1 MQSENVPSPSQRY
14 LSRNTEGVKT
24 SLHQPRH
31 FHSSSC
37 IFSSVCDLT
46 MRCVKKKRHL
56 NLLFQLQY
64 CILHTFIHFVYAPM
78 SHPIPHWSL
87 KHSCQKLFSLKPFN
101 VLGGEGG
108 QVLRCLLF
116 CLLAFCW
123 GFFQQRRE
131 NIKNTEER
139 KSFPDNTSEQ
149 GNAMADIHPRK
160 IKETFKQKVPF
171 HLIFSQQEMAR
182 IVKQ

>member
-1 MQSENVPSPSQRY
+1 MPPPSQRY
-14 LSRNTEGVKT
+14 LSQNTEGVKT
-24 SLHQPRH
+24 GLHQPRH

-46 MRCVKKKRHL
+46 MRYVKKKRHL
-56 NLLFQLQY
+56 NLLFQLYY
-64 CILHTFIHFVYAPM
+64 CVLHTFIRFVYAPM

-123 GFFQQRRE
+123 GFFIRRE
-131 NIKNTEER
+131 NIR
-139 KSFPDNTSEQ
+139 
-149 GNAMADIHPRK
+149 M
-160 IKETFKQKVPF
+160 QKKGKDSQTIPQNKGTPWQ
-171 HLIFSQQEMAR
+171 IFTPGR
-182 IVKQ
+182 